1 MIYKLNM
8 TEMRNMLKEFG
19 KTLYGKTIFV
29 ICYST
34 FIILL
39 IFLLISIIFNL
50 LCFENYLI
58 VSFIC
63 LISFLI
69 GSYGYYKELRIF
81 VNKNIK

>member
-34 FIILL
+34 FIIL
-39 IFLLISIIFNL
+39 FLFLFISIIFNL
-50 LCFENYLI
+50 LSFENYLI

>member
-39 IFLLISIIFNL
+39 VFLFISIIFNL
-50 LCFENYLI
+50 LSFENYLI